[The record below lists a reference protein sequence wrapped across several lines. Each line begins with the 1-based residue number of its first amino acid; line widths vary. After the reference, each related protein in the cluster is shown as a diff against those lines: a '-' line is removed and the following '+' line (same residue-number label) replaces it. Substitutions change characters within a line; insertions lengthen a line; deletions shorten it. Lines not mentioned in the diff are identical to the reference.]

1 MLNAERRLSEQTS
14 SAKSAATSSGY
25 QVDAPESTA
34 ISTAMS
40 TAAATGVV
48 STADSTVKA
57 YALSVSNVAL
67 SAASSAVAANA
78 IAVSAASSAVAA
90 NAIAVSAASSGVV
103 ADSKAESATLLAVSA
118 ASSGVVADSKAES
131 ATLIA
136 VSAQSSAASAQVTA
150 DSAASS
156 AVVADSKAVSVGTTM
171 QARNLGN
178 KNVGSVQNSDADLR
192 ISTAGDYAI
201 GNVIYTKAASSAVFA
216 LPASTLSSSQAIKLL
231 ATLNSAGTGVVTAG
245 ALADSAATVLPAT
258 PAGGCPV
265 AIIDIACGTS
275 SIVLGTTTFSEITSS
290 GGSTVITQIVG
301 VN

>member
-25 QVDAPESTA
+25 AVDAPESTA

-40 TAAATGVV
+40 TSGAGGVV
-48 STADSTVKA
+48 STSDSTVKA
-57 YALSVSNVAL
+57 YATTVSAVAL

-90 NAIAVSAASSGVV
+90 NAIALSAASSAVV
-103 ADSKAESATLLAVSA
+103 ADSKGESATLL
-118 ASSGVVADSKAES
+118 
-131 ATLIA
+131 A
-136 VSAQSSAASAQVTA
+136 VSAQSSAASAQGTA
-150 DSAASS
+150 NSAASA
-156 AVVADSKAVSVGTTM
+156 AVVSDSKAVSVGTTM
-171 QARNLGN
+171 QARNLAN
-178 KNVGSVQNSDADLR
+178 KNAGSVLNSSVDLR
-192 ISTAGDYAI
+192 ISTAGEYVI

-216 LPASTLSSSQAIKLL
+216 LPASTLASSAIALL
-231 ATLNSAGTGVVTAG
+231 ATLDSAGNGTVTAG
-245 ALADSAATVLPAT
+245 AVAASGATVLPAT

-265 AIIDIACGTS
+265 ARIDIVCGTS

-290 GGSTVITQIVG
+290 GGSTVITQLAG